1 MVEAT
6 ASLCSGIHSSE
17 KQPDNFAVA
26 AIPSV
31 SWEGEGR
38 KGDREQ
44 GFLPGLATLNISELG
59 GLKGCGY
66 TKQRSPQGSARGG
79 WWILRSAG
87 KMQF

>member
-17 KQPDNFAVA
+17 KQPGNSAAA
-26 AIPSV
+26 AIPTV

-44 GFLPGLATLNISELG
+44 GFLPGLAIGNIPELG
-59 GLKGCGY
+59 GLK
-66 TKQRSPQGSARGG
+66 
-79 WWILRSAG
+79 
-87 KMQF
+87 

>member
-17 KQPDNFAVA
+17 KQPDNSAAA

-44 GFLPGLATLNISELG
+44 GFLPGLAAVNTPELG

-66 TKQRSPQGSARGG
+66 TKQKSPKAVSEAAGG
-79 WWILRSAG
+79 
-87 KMQF
+87 F

>member
-17 KQPDNFAVA
+17 KQPGNSAVA
-26 AIPSV
+26 AIPSM

-38 KGDREQ
+38 QGDREQ
-44 GFLPGLATLNISELG
+44 GFLPGLATANIPELG

-66 TKQRSPQGSARGG
+66 TKQRSPKAVPEADGG
-79 WWILRSAG
+79 
-87 KMQF
+87 F